1 MLLAFCV
8 MQPIEKQI
16 NPLASMPIDSIFSFG
31 VPLICRC
38 PAMSKADSDAINGR
52 AAQLHFIG
60 SSVVTPSW
68 CMLSS
73 GGIFNLIFSFKID
86 LLPWPLVRQLN
97 GGRDACRKLNI
108 DLVCDLCA

>member
-38 PAMSKADSDAINGR
+38 PAMSKADSEAIKGR

-60 SSVVTPSW
+60 SSVDVPSCYLVHVFECKCLW
-68 CMLSS
+68 
-73 GGIFNLIFSFKID
+73 FNLFFRDQCCS
-86 LLPWPLVRQLN
+86 LAVRQ
-97 GGRDACRKLNI
+97 KI
-108 DLVCDLCA
+108 Q

>member
-1 MLLAFCV
+1 MMYRDSVLVPYIFMLLAFCA

-38 PAMSKADSDAINGR
+38 PAMSKADSEAINGR

-60 SSVVTPSW
+60 SSVVTPS
-68 CMLSS
+68 
-73 GGIFNLIFSFKID
+73 
-86 LLPWPLVRQLN
+86 
-97 GGRDACRKLNI
+97 
-108 DLVCDLCA
+108 